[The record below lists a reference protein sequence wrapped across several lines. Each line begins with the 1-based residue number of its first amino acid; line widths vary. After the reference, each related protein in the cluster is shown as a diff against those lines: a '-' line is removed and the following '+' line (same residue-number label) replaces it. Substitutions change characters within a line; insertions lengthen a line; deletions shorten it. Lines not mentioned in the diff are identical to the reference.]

1 MSANV
6 KKLKG
11 GPDRHPVAPWMFLAP
26 YLIYAAVFFAYPL
39 VYAAW
44 LAFHQTDGPTS
55 VFVGFQGEYDNFMFI
70 FTDPRFYKA
79 LSNTTIYA
87 IASICIQLPI
97 ALGLA
102 MLLNSSA
109 SRMKGAFRLM
119 IFSPN
124 LVGQIFVGVMFAVIF
139 TPFDGLFNKGLDA
152 LIGWGLDKQW
162 LQDPNLLL
170 PGLIIISLWMYVGYN
185 MIYFLAGLQSVD
197 KQLLEAAQID
207 GANGWQTFLH
217 ITLPQ
222 IKPIAIFVVIMS
234 TIGSYQL
241 FELPWALMKGQGFGP
256 GDSALTIVGYL
267 YDWGFR
273 NGERGAAAAIGWLLA
288 AIIFVIS
295 ILQLKLTRAYE
306 VD

>member
-1 MSANV
+1 MSANIQ
-6 KKLKG
+6 KKKG

-26 YLIYAAVFFAYPL
+26 YLLYAAVFFVYPL
-39 VYAAW
+39 LYAGW
-44 LAFHQTDGPTS
+44 LAFHQTDGPHTAI
-55 VFVGFQGEYDNFMFI
+55 FVGLDNFKFI
-70 FTDPRFYKA
+70 FSDSMFWKA
-79 LSNTTIYA
+79 MSNTTIYA

-97 ALGLA
+97 SLGLA
-102 MLLNSSA
+102 MLLNNSN

-139 TPFDGLFNKGLDA
+139 TPHYGLFNKGLDA
-152 LIGWGLDKQW
+152 LVGWGLEKQW
-162 LQDPNLLL
+162 LADPNLLL
-170 PGLIIISLWMYVGYN
+170 PALIIISLWMYVGYN

-197 KQLLEAAQID
+197 KQLVEAAQID
-207 GANGWQTFLH
+207 GASSWQTFLH

-241 FELPWALMKGQGFGP
+241 FELPFALMKGEGFGP
-256 GDSALTIVGYL
+256 NNAAMTVVGYL
-267 YDWGFR
+267 YEWGFN
-273 NGERGAAAAIGWLLA
+273 NGDLGTAAAIGWILA

-295 ILQLKLTRAYE
+295 IFQLKVTHAYD

>member
-1 MSANV
+1 MSANIQ
-6 KKLKG
+6 KKKG

-26 YLIYAAVFFAYPL
+26 YLLYAAVFFVYPL
-39 VYAAW
+39 LYAGW
-44 LAFHQTDGPTS
+44 LAFHQTDGPHTAI
-55 VFVGFQGEYDNFMFI
+55 FVGFDNFKFI
-70 FTDPRFYKA
+70 FSDSMFWKA
-79 LSNTTIYA
+79 MSNTTIYA

-97 ALGLA
+97 SLGLA
-102 MLLNSSA
+102 MLLNNSN

-139 TPFDGLFNKGLDA
+139 TPHYGLFNKGLHA
-152 LIGWGLDKQW
+152 LIGWGLEKQW
-162 LQDPNLLL
+162 LADPNLLL
-170 PGLIIISLWMYVGYN
+170 PALIIISLWMYVGYN

-197 KQLLEAAQID
+197 KQLVEAAQID

-241 FELPWALMKGQGFGP
+241 FELPFALMKGEGFGP
-256 GDSALTIVGYL
+256 NNAAMTVVGYL
-267 YDWGFR
+267 YEWGFN
-273 NGERGAAAAIGWLLA
+273 NGDLGTAAAIGWILA

-295 ILQLKLTRAYE
+295 IFQLKVTHAYD

>member
-1 MSANV
+1 MSANIQ
-6 KKLKG
+6 KKKG

-26 YLIYAAVFFAYPL
+26 YLLYAAVFFVYPL
-39 VYAAW
+39 LYAGW
-44 LAFHQTDGPTS
+44 LAFHQTDGPHTAI
-55 VFVGFQGEYDNFMFI
+55 FVGLDNFKFI
-70 FTDPRFYKA
+70 FSDSMFWKA
-79 LSNTTIYA
+79 MSNTTIYA

-97 ALGLA
+97 SLGLA
-102 MLLNSSA
+102 MLLNNSN

-139 TPFDGLFNKGLDA
+139 TPHYGLFNKGLDA
-152 LIGWGLDKQW
+152 LVGWGLEKQW
-162 LQDPNLLL
+162 LADPNLLL
-170 PGLIIISLWMYVGYN
+170 PALIIISLWMYVGYN

-197 KQLLEAAQID
+197 KQLVEAAQID
-207 GANGWQTFLH
+207 GASSWQTFLH

-241 FELPWALMKGQGFGP
+241 FELPFALMKGEGFGP
-256 GDSALTIVGYL
+256 NNAAMTVVGYL
-267 YDWGFR
+267 YEWGFN
-273 NGERGAAAAIGWLLA
+273 NGDLGTAAAIGWVLA
-288 AIIFVIS
+288 VIIFTIS
-295 ILQLKLTRAYE
+295 IFQLKVTRAYD

>member
-1 MSANV
+1 MSANIQ
-6 KKLKG
+6 KKKG

-26 YLIYAAVFFAYPL
+26 YLLYAAVFFVYPL
-39 VYAAW
+39 LYAGW
-44 LAFHQTDGPTS
+44 LAFHQTDGPHTAI
-55 VFVGFQGEYDNFMFI
+55 FVGLDNFKFI
-70 FTDPRFYKA
+70 FTDSMFWKA
-79 LSNTTIYA
+79 MSNTTIYA

-97 ALGLA
+97 SLGLA
-102 MLLNSSA
+102 MLLNNSN

-139 TPFDGLFNKGLDA
+139 TPHYGLFNKGLDA
-152 LIGWGLDKQW
+152 LVGWGLEKQW
-162 LQDPNLLL
+162 LADPNLLL
-170 PGLIIISLWMYVGYN
+170 PALIIISLWMYVGYN

-197 KQLLEAAQID
+197 KQLVEAAQID
-207 GANGWQTFLH
+207 GASSWQTFLH

-241 FELPWALMKGQGFGP
+241 FELPFALMKGEGFGP
-256 GDSALTIVGYL
+256 NNAAMTVVGYL
-267 YDWGFR
+267 YEWGFN
-273 NGERGAAAAIGWLLA
+273 NGDLGTAAAIGWILA

-295 ILQLKLTRAYE
+295 IFQLKVTHAYD

>member
-1 MSANV
+1 MPANI
-6 KKLKG
+6 KKSKG

-26 YLIYAAVFFAYPL
+26 YLLFAAFFFVYPL
-39 VYAAW
+39 IYAAW
-44 LAFHQTDGPTS
+44 LAFHQTDGPNTA
-55 VFVGFQGEYDNFMFI
+55 VFVGFSNFTFI
-70 FTDPRFYKA
+70 FSDPRFYKA

-124 LVGQIFVGVMFAVIF
+124 LVGQIFVGAMFTVIF
-139 TPFDGLFNKGLDA
+139 TPHYGLFNKGLDA
-152 LIGWGLDKQW
+152 LIGWGLEKQW
-162 LQDPNLLL
+162 LQDPHLLL
-170 PGLIIISLWMYVGYN
+170 PGLIIISRWMYVGYN

-217 ITLPQ
+217 ITIPQ

-241 FELPWALMKGQGFGP
+241 FELPFALMKGQGFGP

-273 NGERGAAAAIGWLLA
+273 NGDLGAAAAIGWILA

-295 ILQLKLTRAYE
+295 ILQLKVTRAYE

>member
-1 MSANV
+1 MSANIQ
-6 KKLKG
+6 KKKG
-11 GPDRHPVAPWMFLAP
+11 GPDRHPLAPWMFLAP
-26 YLIYAAVFFAYPL
+26 YLVYAAVFFAYPL
-39 VYAAW
+39 LYAAW
-44 LAFHQTDGPTS
+44 LAFHQTDGPQAS
-55 VFVGFQGEYDNFMFI
+55 VFVGLSNFKFV

-79 LSNTTIYA
+79 LTNTTIYA

-97 ALGLA
+97 SLGLA
-102 MLLNSSA
+102 MLLNNSNSK
-109 SRMKGAFRLM
+109 MKGAFRLM

-139 TPFDGLFNKGLDA
+139 TPHYGLFNKGLDA
-152 LIGWGLDKQW
+152 LIGWGLEEQW
-162 LQDPNLLL
+162 LQNPDLLL
-170 PGLIIISLWMYVGYN
+170 PALIIISLWMYVGYN

-197 KQLLEAAQID
+197 KQLVEAAQID
-207 GANGWQTFLH
+207 GASPWQTFLH

-241 FELPWALMKGQGFGP
+241 FDLPFALMKGQGFGP

-267 YDWGFR
+267 YDWGF
-273 NGERGAAAAIGWLLA
+273 NVGDLGTAAAIGWVL
-288 AIIFVIS
+288 AIIIFTIS
-295 ILQLKLTRAYE
+295 IFQIKVTHAYD

>member
-1 MSANV
+1 MSANIQ
-6 KKLKG
+6 KKKG

-26 YLIYAAVFFAYPL
+26 YLLYAAVFFVYPL
-39 VYAAW
+39 IYAAW
-44 LAFHQTDGPTS
+44 LAFHQTDGPNTA
-55 VFVGFQGEYDNFMFI
+55 VFVGLGNFKFI
-70 FTDPRFYKA
+70 FTDRMFYKA

-87 IASICIQLPI
+87 VASICIQLPI

-102 MLLNSSA
+102 MLLNSSN

-124 LVGQIFVGVMFAVIF
+124 LVGQIFVGAMFTVIF
-139 TPFDGLFNKGLDA
+139 TPHYGLFNKGLQA
-152 LIGWGLDKQW
+152 LIGWGLEEQW
-162 LQDPNLLL
+162 LQDPHLLL

-241 FELPWALMKGQGFGP
+241 FELPFALMKGQGFGP
-256 GDSALTIVGYL
+256 DNAALTIVGYL
-267 YDWGFR
+267 YDWGFN
-273 NGERGAAAAIGWLLA
+273 NGDLGTAAAIGWILA
-288 AIIFVIS
+288 AIIFTIS
-295 ILQLKLTRAYE
+295 ILQLKVTRAYE

>member
-1 MSANV
+1 MSANIQ
-6 KKLKG
+6 KKKG

-26 YLIYAAVFFAYPL
+26 YLLYAAVFFVYPL
-39 VYAAW
+39 LYAGW
-44 LAFHQTDGPTS
+44 LAFHQTDGPHTAI
-55 VFVGFQGEYDNFMFI
+55 FVGFDNFKFI
-70 FTDPRFYKA
+70 FSDSMFWKA
-79 LSNTTIYA
+79 MSNTTIYA

-97 ALGLA
+97 SLGLA
-102 MLLNSSA
+102 MLLNNSN

-139 TPFDGLFNKGLDA
+139 TPHYGLFNKGLDS
-152 LIGWGLDKQW
+152 LIGWGLEKQW
-162 LQDPNLLL
+162 LADPNLLL
-170 PGLIIISLWMYVGYN
+170 PALIIISLWMYVGYN

-197 KQLLEAAQID
+197 KQLIEAAQID
-207 GANGWQTFLH
+207 GASAWQTFLH

-241 FELPWALMKGQGFGP
+241 FELPFALMKGEGFGP
-256 GDSALTIVGYL
+256 NNAAMTVVGYL
-267 YDWGFR
+267 YEWGFN
-273 NGERGAAAAIGWLLA
+273 NGDLGTAAAIGWILA
-288 AIIFVIS
+288 AIIFTIS
-295 ILQLKLTRAYE
+295 IIQLKVTHAYD

>member
-1 MSANV
+1 MSANIQ
-6 KKLKG
+6 KKKG

-26 YLIYAAVFFAYPL
+26 YLVYAAVFFVVPL
-39 VYAAW
+39 IYAAW
-44 LAFHQTDGPTS
+44 LAFHQTDGPNTA
-55 VFVGFQGEYDNFMFI
+55 VFVGFGNFKFI
-70 FTDPRFYKA
+70 FTDRMFYKA

-87 IASICIQLPI
+87 VASLVIQLPI

-102 MLLNSSA
+102 MLLNNSN

-124 LVGQIFVGVMFAVIF
+124 LVGQIFVGAMFTVIF
-139 TPFDGLFNKGLDA
+139 TPHYGLFNKGLQA
-152 LIGWGLDKQW
+152 LIGWGLEEQW
-162 LQDPNLLL
+162 LQDPHLLL

-241 FELPWALMKGQGFGP
+241 FELPFALMKGQGFGP
-256 GDSALTIVGYL
+256 DNAALTIVGYL
-267 YDWGFR
+267 YDWGFN
-273 NGERGAAAAIGWLLA
+273 NGDLGTAAAIGWILA
-288 AIIFVIS
+288 AIIFTIS
-295 ILQLKLTRAYE
+295 ILQLKVTRAYE

>member
-1 MSANV
+1 M
-6 KKLKG
+6 
-11 GPDRHPVAPWMFLAP
+11 
-26 YLIYAAVFFAYPL
+26 
-39 VYAAW
+39 
-44 LAFHQTDGPTS
+44 
-55 VFVGFQGEYDNFMFI
+55 
-70 FTDPRFYKA
+70 FYKA

-102 MLLNSSA
+102 MLLNNSN

-139 TPFDGLFNKGLDA
+139 TPHYGLFNKGLDA
-152 LIGWGLDKQW
+152 LIGWGLEEQW
-162 LQDPNLLL
+162 LQNPDLLL
-170 PGLIIISLWMYVGYN
+170 PALIIISLWMYVGYN

-197 KQLLEAAQID
+197 KQLIEAAQID

-241 FELPWALMKGQGFGP
+241 FELPFALMKGQGFGP

-273 NGERGAAAAIGWLLA
+273 NGDLGAAAAIGWILA

-295 ILQLKLTRAYE
+295 ILQLKVTRAYE

>member
-1 MSANV
+1 MSANIQ
-6 KKLKG
+6 KKKG

-26 YLIYAAVFFAYPL
+26 YLLYAAVFFAYPL
-39 VYAAW
+39 IYAAW
-44 LAFHQTDGPTS
+44 LAFHQTDGPNTA
-55 VFVGFQGEYDNFMFI
+55 VFVGLDNFTFI
-70 FTDPRFYKA
+70 FTDRMFYKA

-102 MLLNSSA
+102 MLLNSSN

-124 LVGQIFVGVMFAVIF
+124 LVGQIFVGAMFTVIF
-139 TPFDGLFNKGLDA
+139 TPHYGLFNKGLQA
-152 LIGWGLDKQW
+152 LIGWGLEEQW
-162 LQDPNLLL
+162 LQDPHLLL

-207 GANGWQTFLH
+207 GANAWQTFLH
-217 ITLPQ
+217 ITIPQ

-241 FELPWALMKGQGFGP
+241 FELPFALMKGQGFGP
-256 GDSALTIVGYL
+256 DNAALTIVGYL
-267 YDWGFR
+267 YDWGFN
-273 NGERGAAAAIGWLLA
+273 NGDLGTAAAIGWILA

-295 ILQLKLTRAYE
+295 ILQLKVTHAYD

>member
-1 MSANV
+1 MSANIQ
-6 KKLKG
+6 KKKG

-26 YLIYAAVFFAYPL
+26 YLLYAAVFFVYPL
-39 VYAAW
+39 LYAGW
-44 LAFHQTDGPTS
+44 LAFHQTDGPHTAI
-55 VFVGFQGEYDNFMFI
+55 FVGLDNFKFI
-70 FTDPRFYKA
+70 FSDSMFWKA
-79 LSNTTIYA
+79 MSNTTIYA

-97 ALGLA
+97 SLGLA
-102 MLLNSSA
+102 MLLNNSN

-139 TPFDGLFNKGLDA
+139 TPHYGLFNKGLDA
-152 LIGWGLDKQW
+152 LIGWGLEKQW
-162 LQDPNLLL
+162 LADPNLLL
-170 PGLIIISLWMYVGYN
+170 PALIIISLWMYVGYN

-197 KQLLEAAQID
+197 KQLVEAAQID
-207 GANGWQTFLH
+207 GASSWQTFLH

-241 FELPWALMKGQGFGP
+241 FELPFALMKGEGFGP
-256 GDSALTIVGYL
+256 NNAAMTVVGYL
-267 YDWGFR
+267 YEWGFN
-273 NGERGAAAAIGWLLA
+273 NGDLGTAAAIGWILA

-295 ILQLKLTRAYE
+295 IFQLKVTHAYD

>member
-1 MSANV
+1 MSANI
-6 KKLKG
+6 KKSKG

-26 YLIYAAVFFAYPL
+26 YLLYAAAFFAYPL
-39 VYAAW
+39 IYAAW
-44 LAFHQTDGPTS
+44 LAFHQTDGDTA
-55 VFVGFQGEYDNFMFI
+55 VFVGLSNFKFI
-70 FTDPRFYKA
+70 FSDRMFYKA
-79 LSNTTIYA
+79 LLNTTIYA

-102 MLLNSSA
+102 ILLNNSN

-139 TPFDGLFNKGLDA
+139 TPFDGLFNKGLDG
-152 LIGWGLDKQW
+152 LLCWGLDKQW
-162 LQDPNLLL
+162 LQDPHLLL
-170 PGLIIISLWMYVGYN
+170 PALIIISLWMYVGYN

-241 FELPWALMKGQGFGP
+241 FDLPFALMKGQGFGP
-256 GDSALTIVGYL
+256 DNSALTIVGYL
-267 YDWGFR
+267 YDWGFN
-273 NGERGAAAAIGWLLA
+273 NGERGTAAAIGWVLA

-295 ILQLKLTRAYE
+295 ILQLKLTRAYD

>member
-1 MSANV
+1 MSANIQ
-6 KKLKG
+6 KKKG

-26 YLIYAAVFFAYPL
+26 YLVYAAVFFVVPL
-39 VYAAW
+39 IYAAW
-44 LAFHQTDGPTS
+44 LAFHQTDGPNTA
-55 VFVGFQGEYDNFMFI
+55 VFVGLGNFKFI
-70 FTDPRFYKA
+70 FTDRMFYKA

-87 IASICIQLPI
+87 VASICIQLPI

-102 MLLNSSA
+102 MLLNNSN

-124 LVGQIFVGVMFAVIF
+124 LVGQIFVGAMFTVIF
-139 TPFDGLFNKGLDA
+139 TPHYGLFNKGLEA
-152 LIGWGLDKQW
+152 LIGWGLEEQW
-162 LQDPNLLL
+162 LQDPHLLL

-241 FELPWALMKGQGFGP
+241 FELPFALMKGQGFGP
-256 GDSALTIVGYL
+256 DNAALTIVGYL
-267 YDWGFR
+267 YDWGFN
-273 NGERGAAAAIGWLLA
+273 NGDLGTAAAIGWILA
-288 AIIFVIS
+288 AIIFTIS
-295 ILQLKLTRAYE
+295 ILQLKVTRAYE

>member
-1 MSANV
+1 MSANIQ
-6 KKLKG
+6 KKKG

-26 YLIYAAVFFAYPL
+26 YLVYAAVFFVVPL
-39 VYAAW
+39 IYAAW
-44 LAFHQTDGPTS
+44 LAFHQTDGPNTA
-55 VFVGFQGEYDNFMFI
+55 VFVGFGNFKFI
-70 FTDPRFYKA
+70 FTDRMFYKA

-87 IASICIQLPI
+87 VASICIQLPI

-102 MLLNSSA
+102 MLLNNSN

-124 LVGQIFVGVMFAVIF
+124 LVGQIFVGAMFTVIF
-139 TPFDGLFNKGLDA
+139 TPHYGLFNKGLQA
-152 LIGWGLDKQW
+152 LIGWGLEEQW
-162 LQDPNLLL
+162 LQDPHLLL

-241 FELPWALMKGQGFGP
+241 FELPFALMKGQGFGP
-256 GDSALTIVGYL
+256 DNAALTIVGYL
-267 YDWGFR
+267 YDWGFN
-273 NGERGAAAAIGWLLA
+273 NGDLGTAAAIGWILA
-288 AIIFVIS
+288 AIIFTIS
-295 ILQLKLTRAYE
+295 ILQLKVTRAYE

>member
-1 MSANV
+1 MSANIQ
-6 KKLKG
+6 KKKG

-26 YLIYAAVFFAYPL
+26 YLLYAAVFFVYPL
-39 VYAAW
+39 LYAGW
-44 LAFHQTDGPTS
+44 LAFHQTDGPHTAI
-55 VFVGFQGEYDNFMFI
+55 FVGLDNFKFI
-70 FTDPRFYKA
+70 FTDSMFWKA
-79 LSNTTIYA
+79 MSNTTIYA

-97 ALGLA
+97 SLGLA
-102 MLLNSSA
+102 MLLNNSN

-139 TPFDGLFNKGLDA
+139 TPHYGLFNKGLDA
-152 LIGWGLDKQW
+152 LIGWGLEKQW
-162 LQDPNLLL
+162 LADPNLLL
-170 PGLIIISLWMYVGYN
+170 PALIIISLWMYVGYN

-197 KQLLEAAQID
+197 KQLVEAAQID
-207 GANGWQTFLH
+207 GASSWQTFLH

-241 FELPWALMKGQGFGP
+241 FELPFALMKGEGFGP
-256 GDSALTIVGYL
+256 NNAAMTVVGYL
-267 YDWGFR
+267 YEWGFN
-273 NGERGAAAAIGWLLA
+273 NGDLGTAAAIGWILA

-295 ILQLKLTRAYE
+295 IFQLKVTHAYD

>member
-1 MSANV
+1 MSANIQ
-6 KKLKG
+6 KKKG
-11 GPDRHPVAPWMFLAP
+11 GPDRHPMAPWMFLAP
-26 YLIYAAVFFAYPL
+26 YLVYAAVFFVYPL
-39 VYAAW
+39 LYAGW
-44 LAFHQTDGPTS
+44 LAFHQTDGPHTAI
-55 VFVGFQGEYDNFMFI
+55 FVGLDNFKFI
-70 FTDPRFYKA
+70 FSDSMFWKA
-79 LSNTTIYA
+79 MSNTTIYA

-97 ALGLA
+97 SLGLA
-102 MLLNSSA
+102 MLLNNSN

-139 TPFDGLFNKGLDA
+139 TPHYGLFNKGLDA
-152 LIGWGLDKQW
+152 LIGWGLEKQW
-162 LQDPNLLL
+162 LADPNLLL
-170 PGLIIISLWMYVGYN
+170 PALIIISLWMYVGYN

-197 KQLLEAAQID
+197 KQLIEAAQID
-207 GANGWQTFLH
+207 GASSWQTFLH

-241 FELPWALMKGQGFGP
+241 FDLPFALMKGEGFGP
-256 GDSALTIVGYL
+256 NNAAMTVVGYL
-267 YDWGFR
+267 YEWGFN
-273 NGERGAAAAIGWLLA
+273 NGDLGTAAAIGWILA

-295 ILQLKLTRAYE
+295 ILQLKVTHAYD

>member
-6 KKLKG
+6 KKMKG
-11 GPDRHPVAPWMFLAP
+11 GPDRHPMAPWMFLAP
-26 YLIYAAVFFAYPL
+26 YLLYAAVFFAYPL
-39 VYAAW
+39 LYAGW
-44 LAFHQTDGPTS
+44 LAFHQTDGPSS
-55 VFVGFQGEYDNFMFI
+55 VFVGCKGIYDNFLFI
-70 FTDPRFYKA
+70 FSDPRFYKA

-97 ALGLA
+97 SLGLA

-109 SRMKGAFRLM
+109 SRMKSAFRLM

-139 TPFDGLFNKGLDA
+139 TPFDGLFNKGLYA
-152 LIGWGLDKQW
+152 LVGWGLDKQW

-197 KQLLEAAQID
+197 KQLIEAAQID
-207 GANGWQTFLH
+207 GASSWQTFLH

-241 FELPWALMKGQGFGP
+241 FELPFALMKGEGFGP
-256 GDSALTIVGYL
+256 NNAAMTVVGYL
-267 YDWGFR
+267 YEWGFN
-273 NGERGAAAAIGWLLA
+273 NGDLGTAAAIGWIRA
-288 AIIFVIS
+288 AIIFTIS
-295 ILQLKLTRAYE
+295 IIQLKVTHAYD

>member
-1 MSANV
+1 MSANIQ
-6 KKLKG
+6 KKKG

-26 YLIYAAVFFAYPL
+26 YLLYAAVFFVYPL
-39 VYAAW
+39 LYAGW
-44 LAFHQTDGPTS
+44 LAFHQTDGPHTAI
-55 VFVGFQGEYDNFMFI
+55 FVGLDNFKFI
-70 FTDPRFYKA
+70 FSDSMFWKA
-79 LSNTTIYA
+79 MSNTTIYA

-97 ALGLA
+97 SLGLA
-102 MLLNSSA
+102 MLLNNSN

-139 TPFDGLFNKGLDA
+139 TPHYGLFNKGLDA
-152 LIGWGLDKQW
+152 LVGWGLEKQW
-162 LQDPNLLL
+162 LADPNLLL
-170 PGLIIISLWMYVGYN
+170 PALIIISLWMYVGYN

-197 KQLLEAAQID
+197 KQLIEAAQID
-207 GANGWQTFLH
+207 GASSWQTFLH

-241 FELPWALMKGQGFGP
+241 FELPFALMKGEGFGP
-256 GDSALTIVGYL
+256 NNAAMTVVGYL
-267 YDWGFR
+267 YEWGFN
-273 NGERGAAAAIGWLLA
+273 NGDLGTAAAIGWILA

-295 ILQLKLTRAYE
+295 IFQLKVTHAYD

>member
-1 MSANV
+1 MSANIQ
-6 KKLKG
+6 KKKG

-26 YLIYAAVFFAYPL
+26 YLVYAAVFFVCPL
-39 VYAAW
+39 IYAAW
-44 LAFHQTDGPTS
+44 LAFHQTDGPNTA
-55 VFVGFQGEYDNFMFI
+55 VFVGLGNFKFI
-70 FTDPRFYKA
+70 FTDRMFYKA

-87 IASICIQLPI
+87 VASIVIQLPI

-102 MLLNSSA
+102 MLLNNSN

-124 LVGQIFVGVMFAVIF
+124 LVGQIFVGAMFTVIF
-139 TPFDGLFNKGLDA
+139 TPHYGLFNKGLQA
-152 LIGWGLDKQW
+152 LIGWGLEEQW
-162 LQDPNLLL
+162 LQDPHLLL

-207 GANGWQTFLH
+207 GANGWQCFLH

-241 FELPWALMKGQGFGP
+241 FELPFALMKGQGFGP
-256 GDSALTIVGYL
+256 DNAALTIVGYL
-267 YDWGFR
+267 YDWGFN
-273 NGERGAAAAIGWLLA
+273 NGDLGTAAAIGWILA
-288 AIIFVIS
+288 AIIFTIS
-295 ILQLKLTRAYE
+295 ILQLKVTRAYE